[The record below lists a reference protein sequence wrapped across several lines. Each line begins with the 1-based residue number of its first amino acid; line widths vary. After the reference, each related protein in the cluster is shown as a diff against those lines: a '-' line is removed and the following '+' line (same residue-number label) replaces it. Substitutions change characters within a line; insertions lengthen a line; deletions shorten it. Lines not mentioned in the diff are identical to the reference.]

1 MKEITLYIRPEDFS
15 KVVNILRKHN
25 VGGITFFEINGS
37 GRRKREP
44 VPERVRMYMTG
55 KMVTPEFVKGTKV
68 EVIVPDS
75 SADQI
80 VEYILDNLSPDT
92 EAHGM
97 IFVKDVSGAYE
108 IGTKQIV
115 TESKSN
121 NNYFKFNNK
130 NIDPIPIA
138 MKTNNKKLDKQSDK
152 FDIQNTQQYLFK
164 KFGVS
169 NMNGLQEKIR
179 AGAFKSKSFD
189 DPDVQKYLTLDFKK
203 EDYITDKDFK
213 NFKKDVIDTRKGKK
227 L

>member
-1 MKEITLYIRPEDFS
+1 MKEISIYTRQEDFS
-15 KVVNILRKHN
+15 KIVGILRKHN

-55 KMVTPEFVKGTKV
+55 KMVTPEFVKGTKI

-108 IGTKQIV
+108 IGTNLKG
-115 TESKSN
+115 ES
-121 NNYFKFNNK
+121 
-130 NIDPIPIA
+130 
-138 MKTNNKKLDKQSDK
+138 
-152 FDIQNTQQYLFK
+152 
-164 KFGVS
+164 V
-169 NMNGLQEKIR
+169 
-179 AGAFKSKSFD
+179 
-189 DPDVQKYLTLDFKK
+189 LTPK
-203 EDYITDKDFK
+203 
-213 NFKKDVIDTRKGKK
+213 
-227 L
+227 